1 MICYPSSAL
10 VGPYKS
16 ISYTHITNCTIIIF
30 TRNNTNVASLG
41 AVEILSISIK
51 LKEEKYVSGM
61 LESIS
66 RMMLDMLNSCIFLF
80 TFCNITIKIKMLFF
94 PYETSNIA

>member
-1 MICYPSSAL
+1 MEVIDLGTDLKWTMICYPSSAL

-16 ISYTHITNCTIIIF
+16 ISYTQITNCTIIIF

-51 LKEEKYVSGM
+51 LKEEKYVSAERWIPLIRNLM
-61 LESIS
+61 AQHAS
-66 RMMLDMLNSCIFLF
+66 
-80 TFCNITIKIKMLFF
+80 T
-94 PYETSNIA
+94 